1 MARPAADRPGEWAAW
16 LREQLAPG
24 PGRLAFAAKLAA
36 ICTITAVATAIYRTP
51 EPALAAYLAFLL
63 NARDRATSL
72 LLEVVLTLV
81 VAIVLGIVLAVAMLV
96 LDHAAW
102 RVGAIAA
109 LSLGFL
115 FLGSASKLKP
125 LAANIG
131 LVVGYGLDKLGQV
144 QVGEEATRALLYTW
158 LFVAMPALVSI
169 GYNVVLG
176 RHPRRMA
183 TSELARRL
191 RLCANLL
198 RAATPALRADLAR
211 SLGDGGAE
219 IRHWLSLA
227 RAELGVGA
235 ADLVRLN
242 QAASST
248 LEILAAVDLL
258 AACEPLPAEISS
270 AMADTLE
277 RMARILAEGGYP
289 TEIALDLP
297 DWADG
302 PALGQE
308 AVAAA
313 RQAIVAFTDPAPIQA
328 KAVQAKPAA
337 KSRSGFF
344 AADAFSNPIH
354 LQHAGKITVA
364 AVSCYLLY
372 TLLDWPGIHT
382 CFITCYIAGLGTVA
396 ESVEKL
402 ALRVGGAVVGAA
414 AGLLALLFVMPHVVS
429 VGGLMIVIFLG
440 ALGAGYVAA
449 GSPRISYVGFQMA
462 FAFFLCTLEG
472 AAPNFDMKTVRDR
485 LIGIVIGNLAVYLV
499 STRLWPVSVAR
510 RIDGALAG
518 TLRALGAAV
527 RAPAHGSRPEE
538 ATAVYAGLEA
548 IEADL
553 GLARF
558 EPMSIR
564 AGEAWL
570 EARRVAVEHAATLQ
584 GAVLVAGEIRV
595 AQQLSGRLESLAAG
609 LEGRAAKAAP
619 VAAVE
624 GIPARSTGEVIEQNM
639 RRLEAA
645 LAGQSGGASHAT
657 V

>member
-1 MARPAADRPGEWAAW
+1 
-16 LREQLAPG
+16 
-24 PGRLAFAAKLAA
+24 
-36 ICTITAVATAIYRTP
+36 
-51 EPALAAYLAFLL
+51 
-63 NARDRATSL
+63 
-72 LLEVVLTLV
+72 
-81 VAIVLGIVLAVAMLV
+81 
-96 LDHAAW
+96 
-102 RVGAIAA
+102 
-109 LSLGFL
+109 
-115 FLGSASKLKP
+115 
-125 LAANIG
+125 
-131 LVVGYGLDKLGQV
+131 
-144 QVGEEATRALLYTW
+144 
-158 LFVAMPALVSI
+158 MPALVSI
-169 GYNVVLG
+169 VYNTVLG

-198 RAATPALRADLAR
+198 RGPTPALRAELAR
-211 SLGDGGAE
+211 TLGDGGAE
-219 IRHWLSLA
+219 IRHWLGLA
-227 RAELGVGA
+227 KLELGVRP
-235 ADLVRLN
+235 ADLARLN
-242 QAASST
+242 RAASST

-258 AACEPLPAEISS
+258 AGCGPPPAEIRG

-277 RMARILAEGGYP
+277 QMARILAQGGYP

-302 PALGQE
+302 PALGRE

-313 RQAIVAFTDPAPIQA
+313 RQAIVDFTDPAPVQA
-328 KAVQAKPAA
+328 KAAPKATPKA
-337 KSRSGFF
+337 SGGFF

-354 LQHAGKITVA
+354 LQYAGKITVA

-372 TLLDWPGIHT
+372 SLLDWPGIHT
-382 CFITCYIAGLGTVA
+382 CFITCYIVGLGTVA

-402 ALRVGGAVVGAA
+402 ALRLGGAMVGAG

-472 AAPNFDMKTVRDR
+472 SAPNFDMKTIRDR
-485 LIGIVIGNLAVYLV
+485 LIGILIGNVAIYLV
-499 STRLWPVSVAR
+499 STRLWPTSVVR

-548 IEADL
+548 IETDL

-558 EPMSIR
+558 EPRSIR

-570 EARRVAVEHAATLQ
+570 EARRVAVEHAARLQ
-584 GAVLVAGEIRV
+584 GAVLVAGEV
-595 AQQLSGRLESLAAG
+595 GMAQQLSGRLESLAAG
-609 LEGRAAKAAP
+609 LEGAAKVAP
-619 VAAVE
+619 VAAVD
-624 GIPARSTGEVIEQNM
+624 GTPARSTGDVIEQSM
-639 RRLEAA
+639 LRLEAA
-645 LAGQSGGASHAT
+645 LAGQPGGASHAT

>member
-1 MARPAADRPGEWAAW
+1 MVRPAADSAGAFGAW
-16 LREQLAPG
+16 LGEQLAPT
-24 PGRLAFAAKLAA
+24 PGRFAFAAKLAA
-36 ICTITAVATAIYRTP
+36 ICTITAVATAMYRTP

-63 NARDRATSL
+63 NARDRATSM
-72 LLEVVLTLV
+72 LLEIVLTLV
-81 VAIVLGIVLAVAMLV
+81 VAIVLGIVLAAAMLV

-131 LVVGYGLDKLGQV
+131 LVVGYGLDKLGQA

-169 GYNVVLG
+169 VYNIVLG
-176 RHPRRMA
+176 RHPRRLA

-198 RAATPALRADLAR
+198 REPTPALRAELAR

-227 RAELGVGA
+227 KAELGVRP

-258 AACEPLPAEISS
+258 AACEPPPAEIRS

-277 RMARILAEGGYP
+277 RMALILADGGYP
-289 TEIALDLP
+289 TEIALVLP

-302 PALGQE
+302 PALGRE

-313 RQAIVAFTDPAPIQA
+313 RQAIVAFTDAAPIQA
-328 KAVQAKPAA
+328 KPAP
-337 KSRSGFF
+337 KTGGGFF
-344 AADAFSNPIH
+344 VADAFSNPIH
-354 LQHAGKITVA
+354 LQYAGKITVA

-372 TLLDWPGIHT
+372 SLLDWPGIHT
-382 CFITCYIAGLGTVA
+382 CFITCYIVGLGTVA

-402 ALRVGGAVVGAA
+402 TLRLGGAMVGAG

-472 AAPNFDMKTVRDR
+472 ATPNFDMKTIRDR
-485 LIGIVIGNLAVYLV
+485 LIGIVIGNLAIYLV
-499 STRLWPVSVAR
+499 STRLWPTSVVR

-527 RAPAHGSRPEE
+527 RAPAHGPRPEE

-548 IEADL
+548 IETDL
-553 GLARF
+553 GLARY
-558 EPMSIR
+558 EPRSIR
-564 AGEAWL
+564 AGQAWL
-570 EARRVAVEHAATLQ
+570 EARRVAVEHVASMQ
-584 GAVLVAGEIRV
+584 GAVLVAGEVRM
-595 AQQLSGRLESLAAG
+595 AQQLSGRLESLAAR

-624 GIPARSTGEVIEQNM
+624 GTPARSTGDVIEQSM
-639 RRLEAA
+639 LRLEAA
-645 LAGQSGGASHAT
+645 LAGQPGGASHAT